1 MGLSGRKEKQRIPND
16 PRNLTWADDAS
27 RFGQSYLSK
36 FGWDAS
42 KGLGVGGEGRTSHI
56 KVAQKLDMM
65 GIGAAH
71 QKDPNGIAWK
81 QNKDFEN
88 LLKRLNAGSDTGTV
102 ETTTEVAMK
111 EEVVTETDNKD
122 CEGLTEKEK
131 RRKEKKEK
139 KDKKK
144 DKKRKH
150 GEDGEDSSEK
160 KKRRKSSEE
169 PLEKKAED
177 VQMKEASPAPAPAPP
192 VKRMPPR
199 FRAHRARAIAAKTIS
214 SKSDAHISEI
224 LGIAPTPSIS
234 TPTSEPSSGTATPGD
249 QGKLTVISELE
260 KITTSTKSVADYFKE
275 KLQAKTSN
283 STSPFTS
290 SDSTTPASTPGL
302 GSRSRDNDYDD
313 EVRPMG
319 GLGFSRLRLEVK
331 EECDVVQEATMR
343 MGLSKF
349 SSLMSSTFLT
359 QSLTNFDDPQK
370 KEEAKVEEVAGD
382 DDSSSS
388 EEEETKEERKRR
400 RKEEKEKK
408 RVAKKEKRAKEE
420 KGEKDPSAKKEKKE
434 KRDKK
439 DKKSKKA
446 KDE

>member
-199 FRAHRARAIAAKTIS
+199 FRATQLRYRH
-214 SKSDAHISEI
+214 
-224 LGIAPTPSIS
+224 
-234 TPTSEPSSGTATPGD
+234 PGD

>member
-1 MGLSGRKEKQRIPND
+1 MGLSGRKEKQRIHND

-102 ETTTEVAMK
+102 ETTTEVVMK
-111 EEVVTETDNKD
+111 EEVVTETNKD

-150 GEDGEDSSEK
+150 GEDEEDSSEK

-169 PLEKKAED
+169 PSEKKAED
-177 VQMKEASPAPAPAPP
+177 VQMKEATSAPAPAPP

-224 LGIAPTPSIS
+224 LGIAPTPSTS
-234 TPTSEPSSGTATPGD
+234 TPTSEPSSGSATPGD

-370 KEEAKVEEVAGD
+370 KEEAKVEELAGD

-408 RVAKKEKRAKEE
+408 RAAKEEKRAK
-420 KGEKDPSAKKEKKE
+420 GEKDLSAKKEKKE